1 MRGVGAVCVVL
12 LVCAA
17 PVFAVTTVAGGVN
30 GDSGTE
36 SVENSGIGS
45 SGATSADANVAN
57 QTQRPDPQ
65 GDVIGWENG
74 YWHNESI
81 AVDQSDGLSEAEQE
95 AYVNRAMARVEFIR
109 NQEFERPV
117 EVDSLQRAQYQQ
129 LIRLQA
135 ESQYTQSQRAWE
147 NQIWEALFA
156 VGERSDAARQQ
167 TQLYQQRI
175 AGFYLP
181 GQDEIYVITD
191 DSLVIDNAT
200 LVHELTH
207 ALQDQQVGLAS
218 SQFEAGTMD
227 GQRANDGLTEGE
239 ASYVEQRYVQRCGDE
254 WECVETLGPPREE
267 TPYGGGSLPDFNLA
281 MQVSLIQ
288 PYSDGPAYVASKV
301 DSGGWQAIQQEYRN
315 PPNSSEQVIDPN
327 RRNDAPTPLRL
338 DGQARNGW
346 KLYGQKGE
354 NGSETV
360 GETGIYT
367 MFWYQGRTNDN
378 PIIRWQAFENPEAGQ
393 YDTFN
398 YTSVPS
404 DGWANDRLWPYRNGD
419 ERGYVWRTAWDT
431 NQDATEFQR
440 AYRELLRGQNA
451 TRTDSGAWVI
461 ENGEF
466 ADAFRIVRDGR
477 TVTIVNA
484 PTEGDLADV
493 RPDVGERSE
502 NRNARSFR

>member
-1 MRGVGAVCVVL
+1 MRDVGAVCVVL
-12 LVCAA
+12 LVCTA
-17 PVFAVTTVAGGVN
+17 PVFAATTVAGGVN

-36 SVENSGIGS
+36 SVEKSGVVGSNSN
-45 SGATSADANVAN
+45 GATSADANVEN

-65 GDVIGWENG
+65 EDVLGWENG

-81 AVDQSDGLSEAEQE
+81 AVNQSDGLSEAERE

-109 NQEFERPV
+109 NQEFKRPV
-117 EVDSLQRAQYQQ
+117 EVNSLRRGQYQE
-129 LIRLQA
+129 LIGSQI

-156 VGERSDAARQQ
+156 VGEQSDAARQQ
-167 TQLYQQRI
+167 TQLYQQRV

-181 GQDEIYVITD
+181 GRDKIYVIAD

-218 SQFEAGTMD
+218 SQFEAETMD

-239 ASYVEQRYVQRCGDE
+239 ASYVEQRYVQRCGAE
-254 WECVETLGPPREE
+254 WECVEMPGPPREE

-301 DSGGWQAIQQEYRN
+301 DSDGWQSVQQEYRN
-315 PPNSSEQVIDPN
+315 PPNASEQIIDPIE
-327 RRNDAPTPLRL
+327 RNDASTPLRL
-338 DGQARNGW
+338 GEQAQNGW

-367 MFWYQGRTNDN
+367 MFWYQGRADDN
-378 PIIRWQAFENPEAGQ
+378 PIIRWQTFENPELGE

-419 ERGYVWRTAWDT
+419 KRGYVWRTAWDT
-431 NQDATEFQR
+431 NRDATEFQR
-440 AYRELLRGQNA
+440 AYRDLLRGQNA
-451 TRTDSGAWVI
+451 TRTGSGAWVI

-484 PTEGDLADV
+484 PTEGDLADIRPGVTNTSSV
-493 RPDVGERSE
+493 R
-502 NRNARSFR
+502 

>member
-1 MRGVGAVCVVL
+1 MD
-12 LVCAA
+12 
-17 PVFAVTTVAGGVN
+17 AGGVN
-30 GDSGTE
+30 GDSLANAGADL
-36 SVENSGIGS
+36 VENGDAVVGNGIAS
-45 SGATSADANVAN
+45 VDASVVN
-57 QTQRPDPQ
+57 QNQRPDPQ
-65 GDVIGWENG
+65 SDVIGWENG

-81 AVDQSDGLSEAEQE
+81 SVDQSDGLSDEERE
-95 AYVNRAMARVEFIR
+95 AYVNRTMARVEFIR
-109 NQEFERPV
+109 NQEFARPV
-117 EVDSLQRAQYQQ
+117 EVDSLRRAQYQK
-129 LIRLQA
+129 LIRSQF

-156 VGERSDAARQQ
+156 TGERTDAARQQ
-167 TQLYQQRI
+167 TRLYQQRV

-181 GQDEIYVITD
+181 GQDEIYVIAED
-191 DSLVIDNAT
+191 DLVIDNAT

-218 SQFEAGTMD
+218 SQFEAETLD

-239 ASYVEQRYVQRCGDE
+239 ASYVEQRYIQRCGDE
-254 WECVETLGPPREE
+254 WECVETPGSPREE
-267 TPYGGGSLPDFNLA
+267 TPYGGGSLPNFNLA

-301 DSGGWQAIQQEYRN
+301 DSGGWRALQQEYRN

-327 RRNDAPTPLRL
+327 QRNDPPRTLRL
-338 DGQARNGW
+338 GEQARNGW
-346 KLYGQKGE
+346 ELYGEKGE

-367 MFWYQGRTNDN
+367 MFWYQGRAYDI
-378 PIIRWQAFENPEAGQ
+378 PIIRWQTFQNPEFGE
-393 YDTFN
+393 YDSFN

-404 DGWANDRLWPYRNGD
+404 DGWANDRLWPYRKGD
-419 ERGYVWRTAWDT
+419 KRGYVWRTAWDT
-431 NQDATEFQR
+431 NRDAIEFQR
-440 AYRELLRGQNA
+440 AYRDLLRGQNA
-451 TRTDSGAWVI
+451 TRTESGAWII

-484 PTEGDLADV
+484 PTEGDLADI
-493 RPDVGERSE
+493 RPGAGEDSE
-502 NRNARSFR
+502 NRNSRVSRGYHLSNRP